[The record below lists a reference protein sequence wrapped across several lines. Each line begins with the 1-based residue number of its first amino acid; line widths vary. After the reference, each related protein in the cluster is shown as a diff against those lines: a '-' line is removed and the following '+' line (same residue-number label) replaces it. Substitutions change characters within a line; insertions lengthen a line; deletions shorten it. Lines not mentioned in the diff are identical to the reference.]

1 MAGALQ
7 SRRWCPAR
15 QFGALSPFAVIAKD
29 QGDHAAVTHIR
40 LMLKALPLIALAVV
54 ALAAAACTTQ
64 TQARFEPLTP
74 AQRTALI
81 QEGREIATSQCASC
95 HAVGLADTSPRPDAP
110 PLRSVLERY
119 DSAALTG
126 NLMIGVRV
134 GHPDMPLFYMGP
146 RGADALVEYL
156 YSMRSPNQQ
165 GPER

>member
-1 MAGALQ
+1 MAGALKFGR
-7 SRRWCPAR
+7 SRPAR
-15 QFGALSPFAVIAKD
+15 QFGALSPFTVIARD
-29 QGDHAAVTHIR
+29 QGGNAAVTHTW
-40 LMLKALPLIALAVV
+40 LMLKTFPSVALALV

-64 TQARFEPLTP
+64 RQPRFEPLTP
-74 AQRTALI
+74 AERAALI
-81 QEGREIATSQCASC
+81 EEGRGIATSQCGSC
-95 HAVGLADTSPRPDAP
+95 HALGLADASPRPDAP

-156 YSMRSPNQQ
+156 YSIRSPNPQ